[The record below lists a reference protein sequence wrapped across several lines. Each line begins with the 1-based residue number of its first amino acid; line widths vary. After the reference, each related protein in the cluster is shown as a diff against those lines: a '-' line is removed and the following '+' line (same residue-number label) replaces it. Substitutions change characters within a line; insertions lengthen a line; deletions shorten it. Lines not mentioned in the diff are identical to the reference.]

1 MSTPTG
7 PTPAQQPTTT
17 LPVAAADRRLTI
29 GLALGGGAARGLAH
43 VLMLEALD
51 EMGLTP
57 VAIAGTSM
65 GSIVGASYA
74 AGLSGAQIRAHF
86 EQLFDSR
93 SALFKRLQE
102 RWPGSLFK
110 LWNPLTPALIDGET
124 LFQIMLPDAVPQTF
138 EELKIPLAIVATDF
152 YSQDEVVLRRGRLIP
167 AVAASS
173 ALPSLITPVEIDG
186 RVLIDG
192 GFVNPTPFDL
202 LRAEAAI
209 TIGVDVTGAPQPRT
223 EGKGGGKLPGSLDT
237 WVGAMQI
244 TFRSIVREKLRNNA
258 PDIMIR
264 PNVGGFGA
272 LDFYKFRE
280 IFAASEP
287 AKDELKRALETVLK
301 AQGKR

>member
-1 MSTPTG
+1 MT
-7 PTPAQQPTTT
+7 
-17 LPVAAADRRLTI
+17 AADRRFTI

-51 EMGLTP
+51 ELGLAP
-57 VAIAGTSM
+57 VTIAGTSM

-86 EQLFDSR
+86 EQLFDKR
-93 SALFKRLQE
+93 SALFKRLQA
-102 RWPGSLFK
+102 RWPGSLLK
-110 LWNPLTPALIDGET
+110 LWNPLTPALVNGET

-152 YSQDEVVLRRGRLIP
+152 YSQDEVVLRHGRLIP

-192 GFVNPTPFDL
+192 GYVNPTPFDL
-202 LRAEAAI
+202 LRTEAAI
-209 TIGVDVTGAPQPRT
+209 TIGVDVTGAPQPRV
-223 EGKGGGKLPGSLDT
+223 GGKLPGSLET
-237 WVGAMQI
+237 WIGAMQI
-244 TFRSIVREKLRNNA
+244 TFRSIVREKLRTDA

-264 PNVGGFGA
+264 PNVGGFAA

-287 AKDELKRALETVLK
+287 AKDELKRALEAALK
-301 AQGKR
+301 TREER

>member
-1 MSTPTG
+1 MT
-7 PTPAQQPTTT
+7 
-17 LPVAAADRRLTI
+17 AADRRFTI

-51 EMGLTP
+51 EMGLVP

-74 AGLSGAQIRAHF
+74 AGLSGAEIRAHF
-86 EQLFDSR
+86 EQLFDKR

-102 RWPGSLFK
+102 RWPGSLLK
-110 LWNPLTPALIDGET
+110 LWNPLTPALVNGET

-152 YSQDEVVLRRGRLIP
+152 YSQDEVVLRHGRLIP

-192 GFVNPTPFDL
+192 GYVNPTPFDL
-202 LRAEAAI
+202 LRTEAAI
-209 TIGVDVTGAPQPRT
+209 TIGVDVTGAPQPRV
-223 EGKGGGKLPGSLDT
+223 GGKLPGSLET
-237 WVGAMQI
+237 WIGAMQI
-244 TFRSIVREKLRNNA
+244 TFRSIVREKLRTDA

-264 PNVGGFGA
+264 PNVGGFAA

-287 AKDELKRALETVLK
+287 AKDELKRALEAALK
-301 AQGKR
+301 AREGR

>member
-1 MSTPTG
+1 MSMPTS
-7 PTPAQQPTTT
+7 PPSAQQPTRT
-17 LPVAAADRRLTI
+17 LPVTTSDRRCTI

-43 VLMLEALD
+43 VLILEALD
-51 EMGLTP
+51 EMGLAP
-57 VAIAGTSM
+57 VTIAGTSM
-65 GSIVGASYA
+65 GAIVGASYA

-93 SALFKRLQE
+93 SAPFKRLQE

-110 LWNPLTPALIDGET
+110 LWNPLTPALVDGET
-124 LFQIMLPDAVPQTF
+124 LFKIMLPDGVPQTF
-138 EELKIPLAIVATDF
+138 EELRIPLVIVATDF
-152 YSQDEVVLRRGRLIP
+152 YSQDEVVLRRGQLIP

-192 GFVNPTPFDL
+192 GYVNPTPFDL
-202 LRAEAAI
+202 LRDKAAV
-209 TIGVDVTGAPQPRT
+209 TVGVDVTGATQPRPD
-223 EGKGGGKLPGSLDT
+223 GKRGGKLPGSLET
-237 WVGAMQI
+237 WIGAMQI
-244 TFRSIVREKLRNNA
+244 TFRSIVREILRTDA

-264 PNVGGFGA
+264 PNVGGFAA

-287 AKDELKRALETVLK
+287 AKDELKRALEAVLK
-301 AQGKR
+301 ARTKR

>member
-1 MSTPTG
+1 MT
-7 PTPAQQPTTT
+7 
-17 LPVAAADRRLTI
+17 AADRRFTI

-51 EMGLTP
+51 EMGLVP

-86 EQLFDSR
+86 EQLFDKR

-102 RWPGSLFK
+102 RWPGSLLK
-110 LWNPLTPALIDGET
+110 LWNPLTPALVNGET

-152 YSQDEVVLRRGRLIP
+152 YSQDEVVLRHGRLIP

-192 GFVNPTPFDL
+192 GYVNPTPFDL
-202 LRAEAAI
+202 LRTEAAI
-209 TIGVDVTGAPQPRT
+209 TIGVDVTGAPQPRV
-223 EGKGGGKLPGSLDT
+223 GGKLPGSLET
-237 WVGAMQI
+237 WIGAMQI

>member
-1 MSTPTG
+1 MSTASAPS
-7 PTPAQQPTTT
+7 
-17 LPVAAADRRLTI
+17 V

-43 VLMLEALD
+43 VLVLEALD

-74 AGLSGAQIRAHF
+74 AGLSGVQIRAHF

-102 RWPGSLFK
+102 RWPGSLLK
-110 LWNPLTPALIDGET
+110 LWNPLTPALVNGET
-124 LFQIMLPDAVPQTF
+124 FFQIMLPDGVPQTF

-152 YSQDEVVLRRGRLIP
+152 YSQDEVVLRTGKLIP
-167 AVAASS
+167 AIAASS

-192 GFVNPTPFDL
+192 GYVNPTPFDL
-202 LRAEAAI
+202 LRDKAIGFGAAI
-209 TIGVDVTGAPQPRT
+209 IIGIDVTGAPQPRA
-223 EGKGGGKLPGSLDT
+223 GGKLPGSLET

-244 TFRSIVREKLRNNA
+244 SHRSVVREKLKNDA

-264 PNVGGFGA
+264 PDVGSFAA
-272 LDFYKFRE
+272 LDFYKFRD
-280 IFAASEP
+280 IFAAGEP
-287 AKDELKRALETVLK
+287 AKDELKRALEKLLLERGQT
-301 AQGKR
+301 GTTP

>member
-1 MSTPTG
+1 MSSAP
-7 PTPAQQPTTT
+7 PPPALSSAHAP
-17 LPVAAADRRLTI
+17 PVAAAGRRLTI

-43 VLMLEALD
+43 VLMLEAFD
-51 EMGLTP
+51 EMGLVP

-74 AGLSGAQIRAHF
+74 AGLSGTDIRRHF
-86 EQLFDSR
+86 EELLDSR

-102 RWPGSLFK
+102 RWPGSFLK
-110 LWNPLTPALIDGET
+110 LWNPLTPALMNGET
-124 LFQIMLPDAVPQTF
+124 LFQIMLPDVVPKTF
-138 EELKIPLAIVATDF
+138 AALKIPLEIVATDF
-152 YSQDEVVLRRGRLIP
+152 YSQDEVVLREGRLVP
-167 AVAASS
+167 AIAASS

-192 GFVNPTPFDL
+192 GYVNPTPFDI
-202 LRAEAAI
+202 LRDKAAI
-209 TIGVDVTGAPQPRT
+209 TVAVDVTGATQPRPD
-223 EGKGGGKLPGSLDT
+223 GKGGRKLPGSFET

-244 TFRSIVREKLRNNA
+244 TFRSIVREKLRYEA

-287 AKDELKRALETVLK
+287 AKDELKRSLEAILQARAK
-301 AQGKR
+301 A

>member
-1 MSTPTG
+1 
-7 PTPAQQPTTT
+7 
-17 LPVAAADRRLTI
+17 
-29 GLALGGGAARGLAH
+29 
-43 VLMLEALD
+43 MLEALD
-51 EMGLTP
+51 EMGLAP

-102 RWPGSLFK
+102 RWPGSLLK
-110 LWNPLTPALIDGET
+110 LWNPLTPALVNGET
-124 LFQIMLPDAVPQTF
+124 FFQIMLPDGVPQTF

-152 YSQDEVVLRRGRLIP
+152 YSQDEVVLRSGKLIP

-192 GFVNPTPFDL
+192 GYVNPTPFDL
-202 LRAEAAI
+202 LRDKASGSGAAI
-209 TIGVDVTGAPQPRT
+209 TIGVDVTGATQPRKD
-223 EGKGGGKLPGSLDT
+223 GKGGTRLPGSMET

-244 TFRSIVREKLRNNA
+244 TFRSIVREKLKNDA

-264 PNVGGFGA
+264 PDVGGFGA

-280 IFAASEP
+280 IFAASRTGQGRAETRAGGGP
-287 AKDELKRALETVLK
+287 AGEQDKHGA
-301 AQGKR
+301 

>member
-1 MSTPTG
+1 MT
-7 PTPAQQPTTT
+7 
-17 LPVAAADRRLTI
+17 AADRRFTI

-51 EMGLTP
+51 EMGLVP

-86 EQLFDSR
+86 EQLFDKR

-102 RWPGSLFK
+102 RWPGSLLK
-110 LWNPLTPALIDGET
+110 LWNPLTPALVNGET

-152 YSQDEVVLRRGRLIP
+152 YSQDEVVLRHGRLIP

-192 GFVNPTPFDL
+192 GYVNPTPFDL
-202 LRAEAAI
+202 LRTEAAI
-209 TIGVDVTGAPQPRT
+209 TIGVDVTGAPQPRV
-223 EGKGGGKLPGSLDT
+223 GGKLPGSLET
-237 WVGAMQI
+237 WIGAMQI
-244 TFRSIVREKLRNNA
+244 TFRSIVREKLRTDA

-264 PNVGGFGA
+264 PNVGGFAA

-287 AKDELKRALETVLK
+287 AKDELKRALEAALK
-301 AQGKR
+301 TREER

>member
-1 MSTPTG
+1 MSAAFGTAIDSAIG
-7 PTPAQQPTTT
+7 P
-17 LPVAAADRRLTI
+17 TI

-51 EMGLTP
+51 ELGLRP
-57 VAIAGTSM
+57 VTIAGTSM

-74 AGLSGAQIRAHF
+74 AGLSGAQVRAHF

-102 RWPGSLFK
+102 RWPGSLLK
-110 LWNPLTPALIDGET
+110 LWNPLTPALVNGET
-124 LFQIMLPDAVPQTF
+124 FFQIMLPDGVPKTF

-152 YSQDEVVLRRGRLIP
+152 YSQDEVVLRTGKLI
-167 AVAASS
+167 AAIAASS

-192 GFVNPTPFDL
+192 GYVNPTPFDL
-202 LRAEAAI
+202 LRDKASGSGAAI
-209 TIGVDVTGAPQPRT
+209 TIGVDVTGATQPR
-223 EGKGGGKLPGSLDT
+223 KDGKLPGSLET

-244 TFRSIVREKLRNNA
+244 SHRSVVREKLKNDA

-264 PNVGGFGA
+264 PDVGGFGA

-280 IFAASEP
+280 IFAATEP
-287 AKDELKRALETVLK
+287 AKDELKRSLEKVLRER
-301 AQGKR
+301 GHTGTTP